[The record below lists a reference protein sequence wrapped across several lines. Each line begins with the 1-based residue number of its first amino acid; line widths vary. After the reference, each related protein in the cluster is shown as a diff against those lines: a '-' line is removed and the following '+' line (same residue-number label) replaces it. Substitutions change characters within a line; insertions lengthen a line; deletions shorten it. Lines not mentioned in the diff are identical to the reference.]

1 MHSSQTLA
9 GAAATT
15 TSSAAA
21 VTATTAAATSPTT
34 AAATTAAATQV
45 QQGPV
50 GQPGSTPENAGD
62 PTPFV
67 YTTTDANGDFI
78 PVTATFTPS
87 FPSTTPYTPTGS
99 GTVLQYSA
107 YLSMVSSGGAGATQ
121 GANLASRPGVDIGLL
136 LGGISTA
143 LMGVLGWWLVVLM

>member
-1 MHSSQTLA
+1 VHSSQTLA

-21 VTATTAAATSPTT
+21 GVTATTTAATSPTT
-34 AAATTAAATQV
+34 AAVTTAPV

-67 YTTTDANGDFI
+67 YTTTDANGDYI

-107 YLSMVSSGGAGATQ
+107 YLSMASSGGAGATQ
-121 GANLASRPGVDIGLL
+121 GANSASRPGVDIGLL

-143 LMGVLGWWLVVLM
+143 FMGVLGWWLVVLM